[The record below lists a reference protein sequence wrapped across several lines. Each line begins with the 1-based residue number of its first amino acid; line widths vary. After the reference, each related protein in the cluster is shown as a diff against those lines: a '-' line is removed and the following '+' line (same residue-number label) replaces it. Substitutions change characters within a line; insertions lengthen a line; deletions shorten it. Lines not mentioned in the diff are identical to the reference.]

1 MEPVSIAFLY
11 ASDPSKTEFEL
22 LAQFLAPL
30 QNRGLILME
39 GFDITKDSVGRQE
52 MSEVAIVACII
63 NPAFLFFF
71 FEEESHN
78 GNLEF
83 LLRER
88 RVVPIIQSPSL
99 FKTTPFADLAS
110 LPSNKKAI
118 SIWSSKDEAYM
129 DIALS
134 IKKLAENIQFQQTQD
149 QAYELDQNLQLIM
162 PSEDEFYRELDD
174 LGDEFPTSYQR
185 FKNSPIFWNFFVGSY
200 GYRSSVMSQAELEER
215 LLQREQL
222 IMREISAEKSMAEIK
237 DFIKT
242 LYETDISVGFRICL
256 VIYDLETPAQL
267 NYDIYRQSFH
277 EKYQKFMQ
285 ILHDTQNYQ
294 FDGKLRIAFKMF
306 NKKEICSF

>member
-11 ASDPSKTEFEL
+11 ASDHSKTEYEL
-22 LAQFLAPL
+22 LAQFLTPL

-39 GFDITKDSVGRQE
+39 GFDITKDTVTRQE
-52 MSEVAIVACII
+52 MSEVAIIACII

-99 FKTTPFADLAS
+99 FKTTPFVDLAS

-118 SIWSSKDEAYM
+118 SMWPSKDEAYM

-134 IKKLAENIQFQQTQD
+134 IRKLAVSIQFQQTQEQD
-149 QAYELDQNLQLIM
+149 PELDQNLQLIM
-162 PSEDEFYRELDD
+162 PTEDDFYSELDEWED
-174 LGDEFPTSYQR
+174 QFPTSYER
-185 FKNSPIFWNFFVGSY
+185 FKNSPIFWNFFVSSY
-200 GYRSSVMSQAELEER
+200 GYRALVMSQAELEER

-222 IMREISAEKSMAEIK
+222 IMREISAEKSIAEIK

-256 VIYDLETPAQL
+256 VIYDLVTPSQPT
-267 NYDIYRQSFH
+267 YDTYRLSFN
-277 EKYQKFMQ
+277 ENYQKFMQ

>member
-1 MEPVSIAFLY
+1 MEAVSIAFLY
-11 ASDPSKTEFEL
+11 ASDLSKTEFEL
-22 LAQFLAPL
+22 LEQFLTPL

-39 GFDITKDSVGRQE
+39 GFDITKDTVSRQE

-83 LLRER
+83 LLREN

-99 FKTTPFADLAS
+99 FKTTPFVDLAS

-118 SIWSSKDEAYM
+118 SMWPNKDEAYM

-134 IKKLAENIQFQQTQD
+134 IKKLAESIQFQQTQEQD
-149 QAYELDQNLQLIM
+149 PELDQNLQLIM
-162 PSEDEFYRELDD
+162 PTEDDFYNELDEWQD
-174 LGDEFPTSYQR
+174 KFSTSYAR

-200 GYRSSVMSQAELEER
+200 GYRASVMSQAELEER

-222 IMREISAEKSMAEIK
+222 IMREISAEKSITEIK

-256 VIYDLETPAQL
+256 VIYDLVTPAQL
-267 NYDIYRQSFH
+267 KYDTYRLSFH
-277 EKYQKFMQ
+277 ENYQKFMQ
-285 ILHDTQNYQ
+285 ILHETQNYQ